1 VKERARAP
9 ANNILALMSFL
20 RPGVDPILMALV
32 EEAGRNVQRSG
43 LLLRDL
49 LVDYPERAALAQDL
63 KVCEQEGDR
72 ITHDIIHRLAAR
84 GRVRAPF
91 SAGDGYA
98 LATALDDIVDHSE
111 HAAAQLGL
119 YRVEAPMEQAVEFAD
134 VLVGAGEQIAQ
145 ALRSLRTDTE
155 LATHLVEIHRLE
167 NEGDRLQRDGVAS
180 LFAGG
185 IDPMVVIR
193 WKDIFEAL
201 EAAVDACETVAHVL
215 EGITLKQ
222 GGRRR
227 A

>member
-1 VKERARAP
+1 VKATVGAAAEYPLR
-9 ANNILALMSFL
+9 MSFL
-20 RPGVDPILMALV
+20 RRGVDGTLMALV
-32 EEAGRNVQRSG
+32 EEAGRNVQRCG

-49 LVDYPERAALAQDL
+49 LVEYPEHAALAQDL

-84 GRVRAPF
+84 GSVRAPF
-91 SAGDGYA
+91 DAGDGYV

-111 HAAAQLGL
+111 QAAAQLGL
-119 YRVEAPMEQAVEFAD
+119 YGVEAPMEQAVEFAE

-145 ALRSLRTDTE
+145 ALRCLRTGTE
-155 LATHLVEIHRLE
+155 LAPHLVEIHRLE

-193 WKDIFEAL
+193 WKDIFESL
-201 EAAVDACETVAHVL
+201 EAAVDACERVAHVL
-215 EGITLKQ
+215 EGIMLKQ
-222 GGRRR
+222 RRR
-227 A
+227 WR

>member
-1 VKERARAP
+1 MLLLGRG
-9 ANNILALMSFL
+9 LDTALM
-20 RPGVDPILMALV
+20 GLV
-32 EEAGRNVQRSG
+32 EEAARNVQRCG
-43 LLLRDL
+43 LLLREL
-49 LVDYPERAALAQDL
+49 LVDYPEHAALAQDL

-72 ITHDIIHRLAAR
+72 ITHDIIHRLAGR

-91 SAGDGYA
+91 DAGDGYA

-111 HAAAQLGL
+111 QAAAQLGL
-119 YRVEAPMEQAVEFAD
+119 YGVEAPMEQAVEFTA

-145 ALRSLRTDTE
+145 ALRSLRSGAD
-155 LATHLVEIHRLE
+155 LGPHLVEIHRLE

-193 WKDIFEAL
+193 WKDIFESL

-222 GGRRR
+222 RRR
-227 A
+227 R